1 MSRAS
6 LADLRVRQGRL
17 REAEQLLA
25 ACGDRW
31 EAIPTRAKLHYVRGE
46 FENAVSSVKQAL
58 RQIGEDHV
66 RGVPLLALLANAEIA
81 RGDVD
86 AARRAAETAERLARE
101 TQSPALIGEAALAMG
116 NVLAA
121 AGNVSGAVVAIE
133 EGLHAVAPIEQVLI
147 KGALHLALARLLGDS
162 DAPVAVTEARAA
174 LAIYE
179 RLDAPEAE
187 VCATLLR
194 RLGAKVS
201 YSPRPPADP
210 LAPLSRREREI
221 VDLIGQGLTN
231 AQIAEKLFISPKTAE
246 HHVSNILGKL
256 ALRSRFEVAAIT
268 TAMPT

>member
-1 MSRAS
+1 
-6 LADLRVRQGRL
+6 
-17 REAEQLLA
+17 
-25 ACGDRW
+25 
-31 EAIPTRAKLHYVRGE
+31 
-46 FENAVSSVKQAL
+46 
-58 RQIGEDHV
+58 
-66 RGVPLLALLANAEIA
+66 
-81 RGDVD
+81 
-86 AARRAAETAERLARE
+86 
-101 TQSPALIGEAALAMG
+101 MG

-187 VCATLLR
+187 DCATLLR

-210 LAPLSRREREI
+210 LAPLSRRARDI
-221 VDLIGQGLTN
+221 VDLIRHGRPNPHTPQH
-231 AQIAEKLFISPKTAE
+231 LFISP
-246 HHVSNILGKL
+246 
-256 ALRSRFEVAAIT
+256 
-268 TAMPT
+268 P